1 MLARLLSRLFGRQ
14 LDTADQVGQGR
25 GNDAVRRALQQAGD
39 DGREPRHV
47 LHYVY
52 PDTNEDEMSKQRAE
66 ATLAEFG
73 FSVKPAVEH
82 GGLVAEHHAAVAG
95 GKFDQLT
102 LEVST
107 AMREIGWKYD
117 GWECAVIAKESR
129 S

>member
-1 MLARLLSRLFGRQ
+1 MLARFLSLLFGRQ
-14 LDTADQVGQGR
+14 LNTADQ
-25 GNDAVRRALQQAGD
+25 
-39 DGREPRHV
+39 
-47 LHYVY
+47 
-52 PDTNEDEMSKQRAE
+52 
-66 ATLAEFG
+66 
-73 FSVKPAVEH
+73 VEH